1 MDGVEYRLD
10 IIDTAGQEEYRDM
23 LGSLFLSQSNID
35 AYLMVYD
42 ITSATSLENLEYF
55 DELIE
60 KNAEFAASSA
70 VKMVAANKCD
80 LENYRAVPS
89 TTGIEWARKHG
100 CGFLETSAKNM
111 INIEEIF
118 EMIVKQVVLRRG
130 AADGTGAGNTG
141 SNGAETT
148 NSSTNNRSPG
158 HQPSRANL
166 RQAFSSANLRKEKHA
181 VQTSET
187 PQKKSSCCLVM

>member
-1 MDGVEYRLD
+1 MEYRLD

-42 ITSATSLENLEYF
+42 ITSAASLENLEYF

-60 KNAEFAASSA
+60 KNAEFATASA

-80 LENYRAVPS
+80 LEDHRAIPS
-89 TTGIEWARKHG
+89 TAGIEWARKHG

-118 EMIVKQVVLRRG
+118 EMIVRQVALKKGNVVGTTAGAAG
-130 AADGTGAGNTG
+130 AADA
-141 SNGAETT
+141 S
-148 NSSTNNRSPG
+148 NSSTNPRSPS

-187 PQKKSSCCLVM
+187 PQKKSSKGSCCCVM